1 MAAKTPIA
9 DLAPP
14 TLQALAAN
22 LGRYGAREALLVP
35 AGGETRL
42 LTYHDLSTHVERLAA
57 GLVAQGL
64 EPGGRV
70 AVMAGN
76 SLEWVLAVLAVLR
89 MGGVILPLDAQLG
102 DEVLSHILDHS
113 RAGLIFTEQAQAER
127 LRALGLARPPRV
139 VFLDVEAVAEESWR
153 RLLAD
158 EPADHPAVGPDD
170 DAALFYTSGTTG
182 VPKGVP
188 LTQRNIAFQ
197 IRAIEA
203 AGFVTAA
210 ERVLLPLPLH
220 HVYPFVIG
228 MLTPL
233 ALGLPLILPQGL
245 TGPELVEAMRQGRA
259 SLLIGVPRLYDALLT
274 GITGR
279 IRSRGAVVGG
289 MLGGLVRL
297 SAALRRRFGLRAGK
311 ALLWPL
317 HRQIGPDLRIV
328 VSGGA
333 ALKEETGLALEALGW
348 QVATG
353 YGLTETAPMLT
364 IDKPGEARLG
374 SAGRPLPGVDLRI
387 DPSVLPEGAA
397 RAPADESGQ
406 AAGGQTSGELQA
418 CGPNVFRGYLDLP
431 EETAHAFTS
440 DGWFRTGDLGCFD
453 RDGWLHIVGR
463 VSTLIV
469 TEGGKNIQ
477 PEEVE
482 EAYQA
487 HPLIAEIAVLSYEG
501 RLVGLIVPDM
511 AEMRRRGGDLPR
523 AVRDA
528 VREVSRDLPSYRRL
542 GDFAITREP
551 IPRTRLGKPR
561 RHLLAAQ
568 YERARRGEERPSGQ
582 TGLVPETELA
592 PEDRRLLEDAAARA
606 VWTWL
611 GERFSGQRVA
621 PDTSLQ
627 LDLGVDSMEWLNLTL
642 EIGQRAGVELHE
654 DAIARIDT
662 VRDLLREVA
671 AAQQKGQVAVQ
682 GGAPADPEAQLGDEQ
697 RRWLEPLGPVA
708 TAAGRALHV
717 IDRLLLRGLFRL
729 EVRGR
734 ENLPPRGPY
743 ILAPTHSSYLDPPA
757 LGAALD
763 FGTMQRTYW
772 AGWTGIVFRNRLM
785 RLFSRLARVVP
796 IDAER
801 APISSLGLAGAV
813 LRRGGIL
820 VWFPEGGRS
829 QSGALTAFK
838 PGIGLLIDRYRVPV
852 VPVVIAGAHE
862 ALPVGATWPRRH
874 PIRIH
879 IHPPLD
885 PDRLAT
891 EGSGASAQE
900 RIVSALHAH
909 FRRLIGQA
917 AERPVA

>member
-22 LGRYGAREALLVP
+22 LGRHGAREALLVP
-35 AGGETRL
+35 AGAQSVCW
-42 LTYHDLSTHVERLAA
+42 TYHDLSTHVERLAA

-64 EPGGRV
+64 APGARV
-70 AVMAGN
+70 ALMAGN
-76 SLEWVLAVLAVLR
+76 SPEWVLAALAVLR
-89 MGGVILPLDAQLG
+89 AGGVVLPLDVQLG
-102 DEVLSHILDHS
+102 EEVLTHILDHS
-113 RAGLIFTEQAQAER
+113 RAELIFTERAQAER
-127 LRALGLARPPRV
+127 LKGLGLARPTRLV
-139 VFLDVEAVAEESWR
+139 MLDAEAETEESWR

-158 EPADHPAVGPDD
+158 HAPDLPALGPDD

-228 MLTPL
+228 TLTPL

-245 TGPELVEAMRQGRA
+245 TGPELVEALRQGRA

-274 GITGR
+274 GINGR

-289 MLGGLVRL
+289 ALGGLMRL
-297 SAALRRRFGLRAGK
+297 SAALRRRFGLRVGK
-311 ALLWPL
+311 TLLWPL
-317 HRQIGPDLRIV
+317 HRQIGPELRIV

-387 DPSVLPEGAA
+387 DASVLPEGAERVPEGGEA
-397 RAPADESGQ
+397 AAGQ
-406 AAGGQTSGELQA
+406 AIGEIQA
-418 CGPNVFRGYLDLP
+418 RGPNVFRGYLDLP
-431 EETAHAFTS
+431 EETAHAFTP
-440 DGWFRTGDLGCFD
+440 DGWFRTGDLGFLD
-453 RDGWLHIVGR
+453 RDGWLHVVGR

-469 TEGGKNIQ
+469 TAGGKNIQ

-487 HPLIAEIAVLSYEG
+487 HPLIAEIAVLQYEG

-511 AEMRRRGGDLPR
+511 AEMRRRGGDLQR

-542 GDFAITREP
+542 SDFAITREP

-568 YERARRGEERPSGQ
+568 YERARRGEERPAAQ
-582 TGLVPETELA
+582 AGLMPEHALA

-606 VWTWL
+606 VWRWL
-611 GERFSGQRVA
+611 GERFPGQPIA

-642 EIGQRAGVELHE
+642 EIGQRAGIELHE

-671 AAQQKGQVAVQ
+671 AAHQKGQVAPQ
-682 GGAPADPEAQLGDEQ
+682 GGVPADPETQLNEEQ
-697 RRWLEPLGPVA
+697 RRWLAPLGPMAVA
-708 TAAGRALHV
+708 TGRALHV
-717 IDRLLLRGLFRL
+717 VDRLILRGLFRL
-729 EVRGR
+729 EVHGR
-734 ENLPPRGPY
+734 ENLPPQGPY

-763 FGTMQRTYW
+763 HATLQRTYW

-801 APISSLGLAGAV
+801 APISSLAFAGAV
-813 LRRGGIL
+813 LKRGGIL

-838 PGIGLLIDRYRVPV
+838 PGIGLLLDRYHVPV
-852 VPVVIAGAHE
+852 VPVVIAGTHE
-862 ALPVGATWPRRH
+862 ALPVGAIRPRLH

-885 PDRLAT
+885 PGQLLA

-909 FRRLIGQA
+909 FRRLLGRA
-917 AERPVA
+917 ADRSAA